1 MRKKYIPAKYLGLAF
16 SLPALIYMIIFIG
29 VPTLQNFALSFKNV
43 DVYTFADKTKQG
55 FVGLKNYFDLFAG
68 GNSILQRSMINTLVF
83 TVFSILFQF
92 VTGFALALLFNR
104 KFTGSTFFRGA
115 TMISWL
121 LPVTVVG
128 LLFKFMFQ
136 VKGGIINQF
145 LMTLG
150 FVSEPVEWLLQSKSA
165 MASIVTANIWI
176 GIPFNMMLITTGL
189 TTIPEEIYESAKL
202 DGAGKFV
209 TLFKITVPMIKPAI
223 MSVLTLGFIY
233 TFKVFDLAWVMTKG
247 GPVNATELMSTYAYR
262 LSFEEF
268 QFSKAA
274 TAANVLF
281 LILFVVGIFY
291 IKTIDDSEEM

>member
-1 MRKKYIPAKYLGLAF
+1 MKKKYIPAKYLGLVF
-16 SLPALIYMIIFIG
+16 SLPALLYMILFIG
-29 VPTLQNFALSFKNV
+29 IPTLQNFVLSFKNV
-43 DVYTFADKTKQG
+43 DVYTFADKSKQN
-55 FVGLKNYFDLFAG
+55 FVGLKNYIELFSG

-92 VTGFALALLFNR
+92 VIGFALALLFNR
-104 KFTGSTFFRGA
+104 KFPGSSFFRGA

-145 LMTLG
+145 LINSG
-150 FVSEPVEWLLQSKSA
+150 FIKEPIEWLLKSKSA
-165 MASIVTANIWI
+165 MVAIVTANIWI

-189 TTIPEEIYESAKL
+189 TTIPEEVYESAKL

-209 TLFKITVPMIKPAI
+209 TLFRITIPMIKPAI

-233 TFKVFDLAWVMTKG
+233 TFKVFDLVWIMTKG

-281 LILFVVGIFY
+281 LILFLVRLFENTKFPNVH
-291 IKTIDDSEEM
+291 